1 MSDLEPPRKSV
12 ELQDPGAHELGQSEP
27 FLRVPRKSSHRRRA
41 LIFPEHCL
49 SELCAART
57 LKSRLRLSSSMRW
70 LFPRSLACFTLPSKS
85 FSRRARICVVHQL
98 TARIESSEGEDHFSD
113 ASEGRD
119 SAIDRSSAASPVPVT
134 RVEKVDDEPSY
145 GEVPGTPAYKMRMQ
159 DAVPDE
165 VEIVPEGTRSRST
178 SRLSASD
185 RPSTPLSPGGT
196 PIPRTVVER
205 IDDKPSHGE
214 IPGTEAYEHHRA
226 DAVPDVVLKVPEPPK
241 G

>member
-12 ELQDPGAHELGQSEP
+12 ELQDPGAHEL
-27 FLRVPRKSSHRRRA
+27 
-41 LIFPEHCL
+41 
-49 SELCAART
+49 
-57 LKSRLRLSSSMRW
+57 
-70 LFPRSLACFTLPSKS
+70 
-85 FSRRARICVVHQL
+85 
-98 TARIESSEGEDHFSD
+98 ESSEGEEHFSD

-119 SAIDRSSAASPVPVT
+119 SAADRSSMVSPVPVT
-134 RVEKVDDEPSY
+134 RVEKVDDTPSH
-145 GEVPGTPAYKMRMQ
+145 GEVPGTPAYTMRMQ

-165 VEIVPEGTRSRST
+165 VEIVPEGTRSRSM

-196 PIPRTVVER
+196 PIPKTVVER
-205 IDDKPSHGE
+205 VDDKPSYGE

-226 DAVPDVVLKVPEPPK
+226 DAVPDVILKVPEPPK

>member
-1 MSDLEPPRKSV
+1 M
-12 ELQDPGAHELGQSEP
+12 
-27 FLRVPRKSSHRRRA
+27 
-41 LIFPEHCL
+41 
-49 SELCAART
+49 
-57 LKSRLRLSSSMRW
+57 
-70 LFPRSLACFTLPSKS
+70 
-85 FSRRARICVVHQL
+85 
-98 TARIESSEGEDHFSD
+98 
-113 ASEGRD
+113 
-119 SAIDRSSAASPVPVT
+119 PVT